1 MEFRKLLNLLRQVF
15 TLGLNCPTIPDTHT
29 NDKKIFQMEADV
41 GNDVIT
47 ALRSDLAGLQY
58 KRDKLTSEVSVWA
71 I

>member
-1 MEFRKLLNLLRQVF
+1 MEFRKLLNLLRQVS
-15 TLGLNCPTIPDTHT
+15 TLGLNCPTNLNTLI
-29 NDKKIFQMEADV
+29 NDNKILQMEADV

-58 KRDKLTSEVSVWA
+58 KRDKLISEVSVST